1 MNDVQA
7 KALTLVALMTSP
19 TDADNKVFEIVKNIA
34 IVRSKDAKLWPF
46 NVRPDDILTAIGE
59 VYS

>member
-19 TDADNKVFEIVKNIA
+19 TDEDNQVFNLVKDA
-34 IVRSKDAKLWPF
+34 AMARSKDIKSWPF
-46 NVRPDDILTAIGE
+46 NVRVDDILIAIGE
-59 VYS
+59 VYK